1 MSRMTSPRHFA
12 WFMALG
18 LFWGCSPSV
27 YKHLAEIRMPETH
40 TVVVTGLGVGVLML
54 VAVLWKFGLRGID
67 RRLISYGAI
76 CAFLM
81 NLPFAY
87 NLWLAGHVPPTELAI
102 IITLSPLFNY
112 IAALIFRTE
121 DTSPR
126 RLAAI
131 VFGFL
136 STVVLI
142 VTRGDGGF
150 GQASLWLIAAIGVPV
165 GYCIYN
171 FYAARHWPRGADVI
185 QAGASESLWSG
196 LLMLPFMIW
205 FHPPGGE
212 TQPEFWQYWILGAVT
227 LMWVVERVA
236 YFTLINEK
244 GAVYTVQATYVST
257 PTAVL
262 IAALFFGGVADV
274 WLWVSL
280 ALLMVALYLNNT
292 GRLTPAAIPQSA

>member
-1 MSRMTSPRHFA
+1 MTSPRHFT
-12 WFMALG
+12 WFLALG
-18 LFWGCSPSV
+18 MFWGCSPSV
-27 YKHLAEIRMPETH
+27 YKHLAGINMPETH
-40 TVVVTGLGVGVLML
+40 TVVVTGLGVGLIMM

-67 RRLISYGAI
+67 RRLIPYGAV

-81 NLPFAY
+81 NIPFAY

-112 IAALIFRTE
+112 IAALIFRSE

-142 VTRGDGGF
+142 VTRDGAGF
-150 GQASLWLIAAIGVPV
+150 GAASLWLIAAIGVPI

-171 FYAARHWPRGADVI
+171 FYAARNWPKDADVI

-196 LLMLPFMIW
+196 VLMLPLLLLL
-205 FHPPGGE
+205 HPPGA
-212 TQPEFWQYWILGAVT
+212 TDQPHLWQYWILGAVT

-257 PTAVL
+257 PTAVI
-262 IAALFFGGVADV
+262 IAAIFFGGVADI

-292 GRLTPAAIPQSA
+292 GRATPAATAQSA